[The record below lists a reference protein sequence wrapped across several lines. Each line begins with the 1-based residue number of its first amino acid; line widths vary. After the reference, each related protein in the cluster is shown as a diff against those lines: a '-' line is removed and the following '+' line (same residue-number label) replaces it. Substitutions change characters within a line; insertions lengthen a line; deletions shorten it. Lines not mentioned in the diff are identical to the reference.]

1 MAKKQKVYFFIIL
14 ALVFLGS
21 IKAYAEEPHPSLAIG
36 AKAPDFNLLGIDGK
50 KYNLASFASAKLL
63 VVVFTCNHCPTAQAY
78 ENRIIQLTKDYAS
91 KQVAVV
97 AIMPNDPKSIR
108 LDELNYTDL
117 GDTYQ
122 EMKIRAKTKGFNFPY
137 LFDGETQATSKAYGP
152 AATPH
157 VFIFDQNRVLR
168 YSGRIDDKEK
178 PTATPNHFDTRDALD
193 KLLMGEQPT
202 VATTKVFGCSIKWA
216 EKSNWIDQAK
226 TNWAKE
232 PVTIDTIGVQGIHKL
247 LVNTSDKLR
256 VINVWATWCGPCV
269 SEFPDFIT
277 INRMYR
283 SRDFEWVTI
292 SADEPN
298 IKSKVLKF
306 LQKQQAS
313 ATNYLFNSEDKY
325 QLIEA
330 IDPKWQGAIPYT
342 IVVEPGGKI
351 LYAQQGVID
360 PAELKKIIVESSV
373 IGRYY

>member
-14 ALVFLGS
+14 AMMLLGS
-21 IKAYAEEPHPSLAIG
+21 VNGKSEEPHPSLAIG
-36 AKAPDFNLLGIDGK
+36 TKAPDFSLLGIDGK
-50 KYNLASFASAKLL
+50 RYNLASFASAKLL

-91 KQVAVV
+91 KQVAIV

-117 GDTYQ
+117 GDSFQ
-122 EMKIRAKTKGFNFPY
+122 EMKIRAKAKGFNFPY
-137 LFDGETQATSKAYGP
+137 LYDGDTQATSKAYGP

-168 YSGRIDDKEK
+168 FSGRIDDLEK
-178 PTATPNHFDTRDALD
+178 PSGKPNHFDTREALD
-193 KLLMGEQPT
+193 KLLIGEQPT
-202 VATTKVFGCSIKWA
+202 AATTKVFGCSIKWA
-216 EKSNWIDQAK
+216 EKSNWINQAK
-226 TNWAKE
+226 INWAKE
-232 PVTIDTIGVQGIHKL
+232 PVTIDTIGVHGIKKL
-247 LVNTSDKLR
+247 LLNNTEKLR

-298 IKSKVLKF
+298 KQAKVLKF

-313 ATNYLFNSEDKY
+313 ATNYIFNNEDKY

>member
-1 MAKKQKVYFFIIL
+1 MAKKYWVYFFIWVL
-14 ALVFLGS
+14 TLHFSAA
-21 IKAYAEEPHPSLAIG
+21 KAKFEERHPSLAIG
-36 AKAPDFNLLGIDGK
+36 SKAPDFNLLGIDGK
-50 KYNLASFASAKLL
+50 KYSLASFSSAKLL
-63 VVVFTCNHCPTAQAY
+63 VVFFTCNHCPTAQAY
-78 ENRIIQLTKDYAS
+78 ENRIIQLTKDYKN

-117 GDTYQ
+117 GDSYQ
-122 EMKIRAKTKGFNFPY
+122 EMKIRAKGKGFNFPY
-137 LFDGETQATSKAYGP
+137 LYDGDTQVTSKAYGP
-152 AATPH
+152 SATPH

-168 YSGRIDDKEK
+168 YSGRIDDVEK
-178 PTATPNHFDTRDALD
+178 PSGRPMHFDTRAALD
-193 KLLMGEQPT
+193 QLLAGEQPT
-202 VATTKVFGCSIKWA
+202 VSATKVFGCSIKWA

-226 TNWAKE
+226 INWAKE
-232 PVTIDTIGVQGIHKL
+232 PVTIDTIGVHGIKKL
-247 LVNTSDKLR
+247 LMNNSEKLR

-292 SADEPN
+292 SADEPS
-298 IKSKVLKF
+298 IKNKVLKF

-313 ATNYLFNSEDKY
+313 ATNFIFNSEDKY
-325 QLIEA
+325 QLIES

-342 IVVEPGGKI
+342 IVVEPGGNI

>member
-1 MAKKQKVYFFIIL
+1 MAKKQRVYFFILLAIIL
-14 ALVFLGS
+14 LGS
-21 IKAYAEEPHPSLAIG
+21 STVRSEEPHPSLAIG
-36 AKAPDFNLLGIDGK
+36 SKAPDFNLPGIDGK

-117 GDTYQ
+117 GDSFQ
-122 EMKIRAKTKGFNFPY
+122 EMKIRARTMGFNFPY
-137 LFDGETQATSKAYGP
+137 LFDGDTQATSKAYGP
-152 AATPH
+152 VATPH

-168 YSGRIDDKEK
+168 YSGRIDDLEK
-178 PTATPNHFDTRDALD
+178 PGGKPNHFDTRDALD
-193 KLLMGEQPT
+193 KLLMGEQPI

-226 TNWAKE
+226 INWAKE
-232 PVTIDTIGVQGIHKL
+232 PVTIDTIGVHGIRKL
-247 LVNTSDKLR
+247 LGNNSDKLR

-298 IKSKVLKF
+298 KQSKVLKF

-313 ATNYLFNSEDKY
+313 ATNFIFNSEDKY

-360 PAELKKIIVESSV
+360 PAELKKIIVESAV

>member
-1 MAKKQKVYFFIIL
+1 MVKKQWFYFFICVL
-14 ALVFLGS
+14 AFHFNTVNAKF
-21 IKAYAEEPHPSLAIG
+21 EEPHPSLAIG
-36 AKAPDFNLLGIDGK
+36 SKAPDFSLLGIDGK
-50 KYNLASFASAKLL
+50 KYSLASFSSSKLL

-78 ENRIIQLTKDYAS
+78 ENRIIQLTKDYAN
-91 KQVAVV
+91 KQVSVV
-97 AIMPNDPKSIR
+97 AIMTNDPKSIR
-108 LDELNYTDL
+108 LEELNYTDL
-117 GDTYQ
+117 GDSYQ
-122 EMKIRAKTKGFNFPY
+122 EMKIRARGKGFNFPY
-137 LFDGETQATSKAYGP
+137 LFDGEKQATSKAYGP
-152 AATPH
+152 SATPH

-168 YSGRIDDKEK
+168 YSGRIDDVEK
-178 PTATPNHFDTRDALD
+178 PSGKPQHYDTRDALD
-193 KLLMGEQPT
+193 KLLAGEQPT
-202 VATTKVFGCSIKWA
+202 VASTKVFGCSIKWA

-226 TNWAKE
+226 INWAKE
-232 PVTIDTIGVQGIHKL
+232 PVTIDTIGVSGIKKL
-247 LVNTSDKLR
+247 LKNNSEKLR

-292 SADEPN
+292 SADEPA

-313 ATNYLFNSEDKY
+313 ATNFIFNSEDKY

-360 PAELKKIIVESSV
+360 PAELKKIIVESSA

>member
-14 ALVFLGS
+14 AMMLFGS
-21 IKAYAEEPHPSLAIG
+21 VKAKSEEPHPSLAIG

-50 KYNLASFASAKLL
+50 KHNLASFASAKLL

-78 ENRIIQLTKDYAS
+78 EDRIIQLTKDYAS

-117 GDTYQ
+117 GDSFQ

-137 LFDGETQATSKAYGP
+137 LFDGDTQATSKAYGP

-168 YSGRIDDKEK
+168 FSGRIDDVEK
-178 PTATPNHFDTRDALD
+178 PSGKPNHFDTREALD

-202 VATTKVFGCSIKWA
+202 VTTTKVFGCSIKWA

-226 TNWAKE
+226 INWAKE
-232 PVTIDTIGVQGIHKL
+232 PVTIDTIGVHGIKKL
-247 LVNTSDKLR
+247 LLNNTEKLR

-298 IKSKVLKF
+298 KQAKVLKF
-306 LQKQQAS
+306 LQKQQAA
-313 ATNYLFNSEDKY
+313 ATNYIFNSEDKY